1 MKVKAILLIALV
13 LCIQSTPVLAA
24 EQETQINVYVDN
36 SIPIE
41 RSTVP
46 KMIGGKGLRGITG
59 TWSYSIKWATAE
71 ANSYT
76 DSNKTTRW
84 PIDRICANYLNV
96 SSKGEV
102 LQSIFDDQTNA
113 SHAQISAKSVYVTA
127 TKKGK
132 YIFEHSGYETLDV
145 SLEY

>member
-46 KMIGGKGLRGITG
+46 KMIGGNTYFRP
-59 TWSYSIKWATAE
+59 
-71 ANSYT
+71 N
-76 DSNKTTRW
+76 
-84 PIDRICANYLNV
+84 
-96 SSKGEV
+96 
-102 LQSIFDDQTNA
+102 
-113 SHAQISAKSVYVTA
+113 
-127 TKKGK
+127 
-132 YIFEHSGYETLDV
+132 
-145 SLEY
+145 